1 MLFGFRGAGAFL
13 RILSSAS
20 LLFAL
25 KSGCLNSH
33 ACSHR
38 QYPIAFVMVMQNAL
52 TYTRAVRRSAVL
64 LIIMPHFVEVV
75 FVQLS
80 HETGKVAVLEVLW
93 EDVFGE
99 FLVLSCGQ
107 QCGFPRAPDWRIPTS
122 STTKLSPSLPQRTTL
137 SSCGLSSILC
147 TMSVTTCRRAPCK
160 QYSLVQLA
168 DLRGMSARR
177 CAICLASTY
186 KVAGIVGALTA
197 VHVGDLFD
205 WYT

>member
-1 MLFGFRGAGAFL
+1 MR
-13 RILSSAS
+13 
-20 LLFAL
+20 
-25 KSGCLNSH
+25 
-33 ACSHR
+33 
-38 QYPIAFVMVMQNAL
+38 L
-52 TYTRAVRRSAVL
+52 TYARAVWRSAVL

-107 QCGFPRAPDWRIPTS
+107 QCGFPLDWRILTS
-122 STTKLSPSLPQRTTL
+122 STTKLSPSLPHRTTL

-147 TMSVTTCRRAPCK
+147 TMSVMTRRRAPCK

-197 VHVGDLFD
+197 VHVGDLFV
-205 WYT
+205 WYFLSE